1 MTQDL
6 NHTPLASSSKDS
18 VCVTRTTL
26 LNKLASTIERL
37 GRAKLSLRDCED
49 QRDFLAERFITREL
63 EQLRSDCGVLRAE
76 LELHRAA
83 HGC

>member
-1 MTQDL
+1 M
-6 NHTPLASSSKDS
+6 
-18 VCVTRTTL
+18 TRTTL

-49 QRDFLAERFITREL
+49 QRDFVAEDFITREL
-63 EQLRSDCGVLRAE
+63 EQLRSDCGVIRSE